1 VATPHDDLDAE
12 LALGGVFGRVIAPLT
27 FGLARGL
34 ITAAGLQYLMAALA
48 LLPYIVGWTELEG
61 ANRAG
66 LTALFVIALITGASF
81 FATRRVS
88 VQMLERLLPVIAV
101 GGFTTAIVAL
111 SVATVMVGPTFG
123 AVAVFFVETPLLAF
137 VAMRFVWGAVTT
149 GLCMAG
155 FAIALVVLDN
165 PPAPAQQFLCVMAA
179 AVTTGVVMGG
189 ITNSLERSRREERRA
204 KAELASLNRHLEE
217 RVSQQVN
224 ELERAGRLRRFLSP
238 QIAEVVTSEGAEE
251 MLAPHRRDIAA
262 FFVDLRGFTAFTN
275 AVTAE
280 RVMRVL
286 DEYYDAVGSVLD
298 RHGATIGG
306 FDGDGVFAYLGD
318 PVPHE
323 DAAGAAVRMAQEV
336 ASCLDRLTP
345 TWASGDELGYG
356 VGLAYGEATLGL
368 VGFANRADYT
378 PVGGVVNMAAR
389 LCADARHSEIVIDD
403 AMRKAAELDERS
415 VARRDDV
422 DLKGF
427 GETATYAV
435 AH

>member
-1 VATPHDDLDAE
+1 MADDDVE
-12 LALGGVFGRVIAPLT
+12 LVWRGPFASLPRAMDVGMVRT
-27 FGLARGL
+27 LA
-34 ITAAGLQYLMAALA
+34 TAAGTFAALAALA
-48 LLPYIVGWTELEG
+48 LLPVLVGWTQVAG
-61 ANRAG
+61 SNKAG
-66 LTALFVIALITGASF
+66 LTVVFVGALLAAALQFALRASTPRQMASLHPNTISVLFVLS
-81 FATRRVS
+81 S
-88 VQMLERLLPVIAV
+88 LMV
-101 GGFTTAIVAL
+101 GGVVVF
-111 SVATVMVGPTFG
+111 SGPSFG
-123 AVAVFFVETPLLAF
+123 SVAVFAVIIPLLAF
-137 VAMRFVWGAVTT
+137 FALRTPWAVAVTAFS
-149 GLCMAG
+149 LASY
-155 FAIALVVLDN
+155 AVALALLDH
-165 PPAPAQQFLCVMAA
+165 PPSPIQQFINVVASAGAA
-179 AVTTGVVMGG
+179 GVLIGG
-189 ITNSLERSRREERRA
+189 LASRLDLSRRQ
-204 KAELASLNRHLEE
+204 LADFNHNLEA
-217 RVSQQVN
+217 RVSRQVD

-238 QIAEVVTSEGAEE
+238 QVADVVTSEGADE
-251 MLAPHRRDIAA
+251 MLAPHRRDIAV

-286 DEYYDAVGSVLD
+286 DEYYEAVGSVLD

-323 DAAGAAVRMAQEV
+323 DAARAAVRMAQEV

-389 LCADARHSEIVIDD
+389 LCADARHREIVIDD

-415 VARRDDV
+415 VARRGDV